1 MTTSSKKQLPTV
13 LDRYEIKRNGHV
25 VYKVLSSDNVT
36 KYNVTLVNGK
46 AVGCECIATVKC
58 GHKRAAE
65 QKEAARNQ
73 PAQAIESEPVQV
85 ASPALV
91 AASSS
96 PVYTTAEQRKNAP
109 LHSNTKGFN
118 LFG

>member
-1 MTTSSKKQLPTV
+1 MTTNRKKPLPTV

-25 VYKVLSSDNVT
+25 VYKVLSSDKVT

-46 AVGCECIATVKC
+46 AVGCECIATVPKC

-65 QKEAARNQ
+65 QKEATRT
-73 PAQAIESEPVQV
+73 PAQESEPVEV

-91 AASSS
+91 AASNS